1 MFKEFPRLL
10 ALMFYYLIFKHL
22 PSTNSATDP
31 IVRVRVFL
39 CRMIFKSVGNNVNIQ
54 KGVYFGKGNKISIGD
69 FSGIGENS
77 RLAQADEIQIGDNVL
92 IGQELMVIT
101 QNHNFSDR
109 DKLIRLQGGISKP
122 VIIEDNVW
130 IGEKTSIMPNVH
142 IGKGAIIAA
151 NAVVTKNVPAYAV
164 VGGNPAKILKQL
176 KEK

>member
-77 RLAQADEIQIGDNVL
+77 RLAQADEIIIGNNVL
-92 IGQELMVIT
+92 IGQELMVVT
-101 QNHNFSDR
+101 QNHNFSDK
-109 DKLIRLQGGISKP
+109 DQLIREQGGTTKP
-122 VIIEDNVW
+122 VIIGNNVW
-130 IGEKTSIMPNVH
+130 IGARVIILPGVT
-142 IGKGAIIAA
+142 IGDGAIIAA
-151 NAVVTKNVPAYAV
+151 GSVVVKSISAFSIA
-164 VGGNPAKILKQL
+164 GGVPAKII
-176 KEK
+176 KER

>member
-1 MFKEFPRLL
+1 MAKSFSRLI
-10 ALMFYYLIFKHL
+10 ALVIYYSIFKHI
-22 PSTNSATDP
+22 PSSNSANDP

-54 KGVYFGKGNKISIGD
+54 KGVYIGKGNKISVGS

-130 IGEKTSIMPNVH
+130 IGARVTILCGVTIREGS
-142 IGKGAIIAA
+142 IIAA
-151 NAVVTKNVPAYAV
+151 GSVVAKDIPSYTIAGGVPAR
-164 VGGNPAKILKQL
+164 II
-176 KEK
+176 KER